1 MKASRLRCRELARR
15 KSRPAAGCGASHSC
29 VCTACALRVHCVC
42 TACALLYMQAGRL
55 FHCQAPR
62 QTQLARRVAVARRD
76 SLLLARFCQAVPSPP
91 RHRPNGF
98 ARPFSHLNPAPAPLK
113 SGSTLTRSRLR
124 RARGSYDGNLE
135 EDLCL
140 TFSVDE
146 EAFGQRTAVELRAGG
161 RVTAVTK
168 ENRIEYIHLM
178 ADYRLNRQLAA
189 QSKAFVDGLHDV
201 VPTGWLRLFSAPELQ
216 RLING
221 DDAPVNVADLRKH
234 TKYYGGYTDFSP
246 TVRDFWS
253 VLQEFSAEVLLS
265 CRFLQPPPPL
275 TIASMHVPTGYCAP
289 PQVRDLVFEAAFAG
303 VRPHAAAFH
312 YPVCEL
318 RRK

>member
-1 MKASRLRCRELARR
+1 M
-15 KSRPAAGCGASHSC
+15 G
-29 VCTACALRVHCVC
+29 
-42 TACALLYMQAGRL
+42 
-55 FHCQAPR
+55 
-62 QTQLARRVAVARRD
+62 
-76 SLLLARFCQAVPSPP
+76 PP
-91 RHRPNGF
+91 RHEPSLSTAPTLPTRRCAFGSALQ
-98 ARPFSHLNPAPAPLK
+98 ARTHPSL
-113 SGSTLTRSRLR
+113 
-124 RARGSYDGNLE
+124 ARGSYDGNLE

-161 RVTAVTK
+161 WVTAVTK

-178 ADYRLNRQLAA
+178 ADYRLNKQLAA

-234 TKYYGGYTDFSP
+234 TKYYGGYNDFSP

-253 VLQEFSAEVLLS
+253 VLQELSAEV
-265 CRFLQPPPPL
+265 PPP
-275 TIASMHVPTGYCAP
+275 
-289 PQVRDLVFEAAFAG
+289 R
-303 VRPHAAAFH
+303 
-312 YPVCEL
+312 
-318 RRK
+318 

>member
-1 MKASRLRCRELARR
+1 
-15 KSRPAAGCGASHSC
+15 
-29 VCTACALRVHCVC
+29 
-42 TACALLYMQAGRL
+42 
-55 FHCQAPR
+55 
-62 QTQLARRVAVARRD
+62 
-76 SLLLARFCQAVPSPP
+76 
-91 RHRPNGF
+91 
-98 ARPFSHLNPAPAPLK
+98 
-113 SGSTLTRSRLR
+113 
-124 RARGSYDGNLE
+124 
-135 EDLCL
+135 L

-189 QSKAFVDGLHDV
+189 QSKAFVDGLYDV

-253 VLQEFSAEVLLS
+253 VLHEFSAEVLLP
-265 CRFLQPPPPL
+265 CRFLQPPATSHHHL
-275 TIASMHVPTGYCAP
+275 CACAD
-289 PQVRDLVFEAAFAG
+289 RI
-303 VRPHAAAFH
+303 
-312 YPVCEL
+312 L
-318 RRK
+318 RSSSSS